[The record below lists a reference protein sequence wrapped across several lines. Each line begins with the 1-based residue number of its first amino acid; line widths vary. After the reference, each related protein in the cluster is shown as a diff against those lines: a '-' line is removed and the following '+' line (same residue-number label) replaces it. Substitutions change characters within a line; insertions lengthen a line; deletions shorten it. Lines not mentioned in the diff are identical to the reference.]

1 MEKIYDLNI
10 YIQNVTTG
18 GFTGTKWISYISK
31 NNNNIIHCDAKRLTK
46 CIASYFNILDNYP
59 NLKNTKLDNNLYTS
73 LLEDLENYKRN
84 NLVNIELDN
93 NLKEKLDLCNKKE
106 LYLEFNKYMQNS
118 LTNKEVIRYIKELID
133 KKDYY
138 FYDKYNNYSKEQ
150 CEEEIKTLKHLFKLL
165 ENVEFRENEL
175 GIKEKY
181 ISFEIGSYE
190 YENITP
196 FICFDI
202 YDINHYRKVLAL
214 LEDKLKKNNF

>member
-1 MEKIYDLNI
+1 MEKIYNLNN

-18 GFTGTKWISYISK
+18 GFTGTGIISFTKENKIIQCDSK
-31 NNNNIIHCDAKRLTK
+31 KLTK
-46 CIASYFNILDNYP
+46 CIATYFNILDNYP
-59 NLKNTKLDNNLYTS
+59 NLKNTKLDNNLYNS
-73 LLEDLENYKRN
+73 LLEDLENYKKN
-84 NLVNIELDN
+84 NLVNIKLDN
-93 NLKEKLDLCNKKE
+93 NLKEKLDLCNKQE
-106 LYLEFNKYMQNS
+106 LNLEFNKYMQNS
-118 LTNKEVIRYIKELID
+118 LTNKEVIKYIKELRD

-150 CEEEIKTLKHLFKLL
+150 CEEELKTLKHLFKLL

-196 FICFDI
+196 FICFDL
-202 YDINHYRKVLAL
+202 YDINHYKKVLAI

>member
-1 MEKIYDLNI
+1 
-10 YIQNVTTG
+10 
-18 GFTGTKWISYISK
+18 
-31 NNNNIIHCDAKRLTK
+31 
-46 CIASYFNILDNYP
+46 
-59 NLKNTKLDNNLYTS
+59 
-73 LLEDLENYKRN
+73 
-84 NLVNIELDN
+84 
-93 NLKEKLDLCNKKE
+93 
-106 LYLEFNKYMQNS
+106 MQNS
-118 LTNKEVIRYIKELID
+118 LTNKEVIKYIKELRD

-150 CEEEIKTLKHLFKLL
+150 CEEELKTLKHLFKLL

-196 FICFDI
+196 FICFDL
-202 YDINHYRKVLAL
+202 YDINHYKKVLAI